1 MNNEEL
7 ETGSVLLE
15 LKSNLIKPFSLSSKM
30 I

>member
-7 ETGSVLLE
+7 KTGSVLLE
-15 LKSNLIKPFSLSSKM
+15 LKSNLIKPVSLSNKM